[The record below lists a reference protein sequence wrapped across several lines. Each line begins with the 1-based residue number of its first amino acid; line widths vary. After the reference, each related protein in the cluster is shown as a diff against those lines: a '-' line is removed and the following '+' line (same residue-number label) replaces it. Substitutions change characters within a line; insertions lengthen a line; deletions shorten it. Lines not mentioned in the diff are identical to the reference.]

1 MEDIRLIN
9 QEALVKSMIRKI
21 EAAYENR
28 GDLVGRDIFDC
39 ISEATVVAVKADCG
53 IFPAAEWVGCSCS
66 ACREEAIDDERSQ
79 FCPHCGAR
87 MLNY

>member
-9 QEALVKSMIRKI
+9 ADALTKSMIRKI

-28 GDLVGRDIFDC
+28 GELMGRDIFDC
-39 ISEATVVAVKADCG
+39 ISEAPVVAVKTDYG
-53 IFPAAEWVGCSCS
+53 IFPAAEWIGCSCS
-66 ACREEAIDDERSQ
+66 NCLEEAVDDERSQ